1 MLIFAEPMRNILF
14 ILLVSLLL
22 LQPNAVYSQGCDRV
36 LFTGKVED
44 TLRPQNFY
52 NLMVINRTTGQGV
65 FGQPN
70 GHFSVYVANG
80 DSISLSVKEYVMI
93 QLTIQADSN
102 CQVRRKFVIERR
114 AQEIQEVV
122 VKPLKTLDQIR
133 EEREDLALRETR
145 MVTGIEVLQSPITA
159 LYQAF
164 SRREINKRWIAEQ
177 EFKDDQRKVVKE
189 LLRLYV
195 AYDIIDLSEE
205 EFDDFILFLNV
216 NETFLRTASEMELIT
231 FVQDK
236 YFHFQRLNR

>member
-1 MLIFAEPMRNILF
+1 
-14 ILLVSLLL
+14 
-22 LQPNAVYSQGCDRV
+22 
-36 LFTGKVED
+36 
-44 TLRPQNFY
+44 
-52 NLMVINRTTGQGV
+52 
-65 FGQPN
+65 
-70 GHFSVYVANG
+70 
-80 DSISLSVKEYVMI
+80 VKEYVMI